1 MDFVVSK
8 MLNGW
13 LQNCV
18 RVTESIPAL
27 SIAIVTDWVQ
37 NKRLTVR
44 LSALRARYCDA
55 PEHSY

>member
-13 LQNCV
+13 SRNCV
-18 RVTESIPAL
+18 TVTESIPAL

-44 LSALRARYCDA
+44 LSALLARYRDA
-55 PEHSY
+55 PKHTC